1 MSQAADEVG
10 AKAPAKKVLFLG
22 RAIKYAAE
30 DEKEAFESLLSP
42 SVALA
47 PKPSIAAA
55 AAKVSEKKVADA
67 KVGRKMFG
75 EALLSPAE
83 PLKVAKEAKGV
94 KASKEAKAPKEA
106 KAETRTDLA
115 DPSQFGELSKY
126 AASIQAEEYKDPYAI
141 AAADD
146 IYPMQT
152 RLGFQQQILKVYSN
166 FIKIPEYGKEPD
178 YDACKKM
185 GGATAQQVEMYEY
198 QKFVREYVRQASPYR
213 GLLVYHGLGSGKTCS
228 AIAAAEALYSV
239 YRKKIIVMTPSSLR
253 YNFIREISFCG
264 FRHLRQQNFWE
275 AIEITDD
282 NRETVFLF
290 ATQILNMNVSFLKGK
305 TRIWVPDFEKPEPN
319 FKSLGDS
326 ERKEIVAQV
335 EHQITNTIHF
345 INYNG
350 IRSSDLKKIACDPP
364 DENGYRFFDNSVIV
378 VDEIHNLTRLMQGTI
393 EPYLTDIGGGK
404 RKVPI
409 EPVMPGLWEPAL
421 CKKPIDERRPHQTN
435 YKRGYL
441 LYRLLSGARN
451 SKIIGLSGT
460 PLINFPEEIAILTNL
475 IGGYIHTCFIKANP
489 ADQFKVVR
497 DLLQNNPYV
506 DFEEVDTLGGNVQI
520 LFSILPEGMI
530 KATTESGNLGVQRV
544 PVGTVTPTIQETAA
558 EIVKGIVALGMRVI
572 EGPTYKSEPLLP
584 PIGDEFRENFLN
596 GLNLKNT
603 IVLRKRLQGL
613 VSYYR
618 GSKKELMPEVTKD
631 EVIFVPFSEYAQHEY
646 ERVRSEELTQ
656 QKEQK
661 SKGDG
666 GLQGVG
672 KMGNL
677 WADIYDLARMKQ
689 PNSYRMSSRQAC
701 NFAFP
706 EGMVRPRPR
715 DIKDIA
721 VDIGNEK
728 DDVFTEG
735 VVDEEDAAEIDAAA
749 ADDAALD
756 EGERSELL
764 AEGVAREEVDGLLGQ
779 GRGEVEGAEPAAG
792 GGRRMSVGSENFDWA
807 YFSESDGGSRGVRT
821 HILRESLIGGAGE
834 LADKEDGKEEEGKE
848 AEDEEEED
856 DDEEEEEKEGQAE
869 AAEADAEKVILPEP
883 EAAPVPEPEAAPV
896 PEPEPV
902 PEPVAAPNPPP
913 VALGAAAAAAIVPLA
928 AAAVRPKKTTMNILK
943 EQKEALKARILGAKK
958 YDDATRETK
967 AYLKRFESKKLHLF
981 APGQN
986 ITDMVRSAQVPDP
999 ERLSKYSP
1007 KYAKILYNIINAP
1020 GSSLVYSQFLDMEGI
1035 GIFSMV
1041 MEINDIHPI
1050 EIIPD
1055 DAGSFKF
1062 SDKSIEHLKLGPTA
1076 NRFLTFTGAKASG
1089 KSGLVRNTA
1098 LKLFNARY
1106 ENESFVEL
1114 PPQMSKV
1121 LVDAGFTGNS
1131 DGGLCRVF
1139 CITSA
1144 GAEGLSLKNVR
1155 RVHIMEPFWNS
1166 VRTDQVKGRAVRICS
1181 HIDLDL
1187 ADRNVEVFTYCS
1199 TFAGGATNEIIRAN
1213 DSIKPDEAMAMGFTV
1228 RPGAT
1233 EYILTSDQH
1242 LYQLSERKKK
1252 VLQNIQ
1258 NLMKTNAVDCAIN
1271 KYENEEEGLG
1281 CITLPDNPKQYA
1293 YHPILKKDI
1302 SETSTRFPKNSLEEA
1317 AAPPAPAGAAAPGAV
1332 LALAP
1337 GAAAGPQAP
1346 KPQLQKPRKELVAQ
1360 IIKVGTTEYLSIPDK
1375 TTPLTQS
1382 LYARGDTKFTNK
1394 IGEYSVNAEG
1404 KAISKIRWIKE
1415 RF

>member
-1 MSQAADEVG
+1 MSQVADEVVELA

-30 DEKEAFESLLSP
+30 DEKEAFESLLSQAKP
-42 SVALA
+42 VAKA
-47 PKPSIAAA
+47 PVE
-55 AAKVSEKKVADA
+55 AKASEKKVADA

-75 EALLSPAE
+75 EALLE
-83 PLKVAKEAKGV
+83 P
-94 KASKEAKAPKEA
+94 AKAPKA
-106 KAETRTDLA
+106 PKVKAPKAAIRTDLA

-126 AASIQAEEYKDPYAI
+126 AASIQAEEFKDPYAI
-141 AAADD
+141 SAADD

-198 QKFVREYVRQASPYR
+198 QKFVREYVRQATPYR

-228 AIAAAEALYSV
+228 AIAAAEALFSV

-275 AIEITDD
+275 AIEITED
-282 NRETVFLF
+282 NRETVHLF
-290 ATQILNMNVSFLKGK
+290 ASQILNMNVAFLKGK
-305 TRIWVPDFEKPEPN
+305 SRIWVPDFEKPEPN
-319 FKSLGDS
+319 FKSLSDS

-350 IRSSDLKKIACDPP
+350 IRSSELKKIACDPP

-489 ADQFKVVR
+489 ADQYKLVR
-497 DLLQNNPYV
+497 DLLQKNSYV

-544 PVGTVTPTIQETAA
+544 PVGTVTPTIQETAT

-661 SKGDG
+661 GKGDG

-715 DIKDIA
+715 DIKDVA
-721 VDIGNEK
+721 VDIGDGKEE
-728 DDVFTEG
+728 VFTEDI
-735 VVDEEDAAEIDAAA
+735 VDEEEEPDIDAAA

-756 EGERSELL
+756 AGERSELL
-764 AEGVAREEVDGLLGQ
+764 AEGVAREEVDALLGQ
-779 GRGEVEGAEPAAG
+779 GQGEVEGAGPASG
-792 GGRRMSVGSENFDWA
+792 GGRKSR
-807 YFSESDGGSRGVRT
+807 ESDDFD
-821 HILRESLIGGAGE
+821 GGAEYLLEDILMDSFVGGGPPATGE
-834 LADKEDGKEEEGKE
+834 LAGKEEEE
-848 AEDEEEED
+848 EEEED
-856 DDEEEEEKEGQAE
+856 EDEDEEEEEEEKEPE
-869 AAEADAEKVILPEP
+869 AAEADADKILLPEP
-883 EAAPVPEPEAAPV
+883 VGVPEPVVAPQPVPEPVA
-896 PEPEPV
+896 EPV
-902 PEPVAAPNPPP
+902 PEPVAAPP
-913 VALGAAAAAAIVPLA
+913 VPALAAAAILPAAAAAAPAAPALA
-928 AAAVRPKKTTMNILK
+928 KGKKTTMNILK
-943 EQKEALKARILGAKK
+943 EQKEAVKARILGAKK
-958 YDDATRETK
+958 YDEATRETK
-967 AYLKRFESKKLHLF
+967 AFLKRFESKKLHLF
-981 APGQN
+981 SPGKN
-986 ITDMVRSAQVPDP
+986 ITEMVRSAQVPDP
-999 ERLSKYSP
+999 DRLSKYSP

-1041 MEINDIHPI
+1041 MEINDLHPI

-1089 KSGLVRNTA
+1089 KAGLVRNTA

-1199 TFAGGATNEIIRAN
+1199 TFAAGATNEIIRAN
-1213 DSIKPDEAMAMGFTV
+1213 DSIKPDEAIAMGFTV

-1258 NLMKTNAVDCAIN
+1258 NLMKTNAVDCSIN

-1302 SETSTRFPKNSLEEA
+1302 SETSTRFPKNSLDEAPAPDA
-1317 AAPPAPAGAAAPGAV
+1317 AAPAAAAAAAP
-1332 LALAP
+1332 AP
-1337 GAAAGPQAP
+1337 PAAQAP

-1360 IIKVGTTEYLSIPDK
+1360 IIKIGSTEYLSIPDK

-1404 KAISKIRWIKE
+1404 KPISKIRWIKE
-1415 RF
+1415 KF